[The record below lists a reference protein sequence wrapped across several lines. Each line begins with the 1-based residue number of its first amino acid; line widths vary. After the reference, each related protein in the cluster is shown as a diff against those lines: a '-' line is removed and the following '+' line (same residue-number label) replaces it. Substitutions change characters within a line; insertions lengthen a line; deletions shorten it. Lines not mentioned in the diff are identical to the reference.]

1 MPFLDL
7 IGHERPIA
15 ILKGSI
21 LHDRVAHAYLFFGEN
36 GVGKR
41 LAALRFAQAI
51 NCETDYGP
59 DGPDACGACRSCRQ
73 IEART
78 HPDFLLIEP
87 DQEQAPSTVR
97 EAHRPEQGRGTRS
110 GQAPSAR
117 SGQANPQIKIEQ
129 IRELEQQLVY
139 HPLVGRRKVCL
150 IDEADRM
157 TPGAANA
164 LLKTLEGPP
173 DHSLL
178 LLITSRPS
186 ALLAT
191 VRSRCQGIRFV
202 APARADVETAL
213 MTKRRIPP
221 ADARFLAMVT
231 QGRIGQALE
240 ADLAATRVQQDEFS
254 ALTSAKALQ
263 SVATLLTAAE
273 ALYRSD
279 RAPEA
284 LEWIAQWVRDLIL
297 VSVGADPDHVLNRD
311 RLPQLEEAA
320 RGLRPDVTLDL
331 LNLLADIETIQQAAT
346 RNVNLHMALETILLR
361 LRDAIKAP
369 TDGHLAR

>member
-1 MPFLDL
+1 MPLLDL
-7 IGHERPIA
+7 IGHERPTA
-15 ILKGSI
+15 ILKASI
-21 LHDRVAHAYLFFGEN
+21 LHDRVAHAYLFFGEDRI
-36 GVGKR
+36 GKR

-51 NCETDYGP
+51 NCEIDYGP
-59 DGPDACGACRSCRQ
+59 GGPDACGACRSCRQ

-87 DQEQAPSTVR
+87 DQE
-97 EAHRPEQGRGTRS
+97 
-110 GQAPSAR
+110 
-117 SGQANPQIKIEQ
+117 QANPQIKIEQ

-164 LLKTLEGPP
+164 LLKTLEEPP

-213 MTKRRIPP
+213 KTTRRIPP

-240 ADLAATRVQQDEFS
+240 TDLAATRVQQDEFS
-254 ALTSAKALQ
+254 TLTSAKSLQ

-284 LEWIAQWVRDLIL
+284 LEWIVRWIRDLIL
-297 VSVGADPDHVLNRD
+297 VSVGADPDHLLNRD
-311 RLPQLEEAA
+311 RLPQLEEAG
-320 RGLRPDVTLDL
+320 RGLRPDALLD
-331 LNLLADIETIQQAAT
+331 LLADIETIQQAAT
-346 RNVNLHMALETILLR
+346 RNVNLQMALETILLR

>member
-7 IGHERPIA
+7 IGHERPTA
-15 ILKGSI
+15 ILKASI
-21 LHDRVAHAYLFFGEN
+21 LHDRVAHAYLFFGEDRI
-36 GVGKR
+36 GKR

-51 NCETDYGP
+51 NCEIDYGP
-59 DGPDACGACRSCRQ
+59 GGPDACGACRSCRQ
-73 IEART
+73 VEART

-87 DQEQAPSTVR
+87 DQE
-97 EAHRPEQGRGTRS
+97 
-110 GQAPSAR
+110 
-117 SGQANPQIKIEQ
+117 QANPQIKIEQ

-164 LLKTLEGPP
+164 LLKTLEEPP

-213 MTKRRIPP
+213 KTTRRIPP

-240 ADLAATRVQQDEFS
+240 TDLAATRVQQDEFS
-254 ALTSAKALQ
+254 TLTSAKSLH
-263 SVATLLTAAE
+263 SVGTLLTAAE

-284 LEWIAQWVRDLIL
+284 LEWIVRWIRDLIL
-297 VSVGADPDHVLNRD
+297 VSVGADPDHLLNRD
-311 RLPQLEEAA
+311 RLPQLEESAH
-320 RGLRPDVTLDL
+320 GLRPDALLD
-331 LNLLADIETIQQAAT
+331 LLADIETIQQAAT
-346 RNVNLHMALETILLR
+346 RNVNLQMALETILLR
-361 LRDAIKAP
+361 LRDALKAP

>member
-7 IGHERPIA
+7 IGHERPTA
-15 ILKGSI
+15 ILKASI
-21 LHDRVAHAYLFFGEN
+21 LHDQVAHAYLFFGED
-36 GVGKR
+36 GIGKR
-41 LAALRFAQAI
+41 LAALRFAQTI

-59 DGPDACGACRSCRQ
+59 EGPDACGACRSCRQ

-87 DQEQAPSTVR
+87 DQE
-97 EAHRPEQGRGTRS
+97 
-110 GQAPSAR
+110 
-117 SGQANPQIKIEQ
+117 QANPQIKIEQ

-164 LLKTLEGPP
+164 LLKTLEEPP

-202 APARADVETAL
+202 APARAQVETAL

-240 ADLAATRVQQDEFS
+240 TDLAATRVQQDEFS

-320 RGLRPDVTLDL
+320 RGLRPDALLD
-331 LNLLADIETIQQAAT
+331 LLADIETIQQAAT
-346 RNVNLHMALETILLR
+346 RNVNLQMALETILLR

>member
-7 IGHERPIA
+7 IGHERPTA
-15 ILKGSI
+15 ILKASI
-21 LHDRVAHAYLFFGEN
+21 LHDRVAHAYLFFGEDRI
-36 GVGKR
+36 GKR

-51 NCETDYGP
+51 NCEIDYGP
-59 DGPDACGACRSCRQ
+59 GGPDACGACRSCRQ

-87 DQEQAPSTVR
+87 DQE
-97 EAHRPEQGRGTRS
+97 
-110 GQAPSAR
+110 
-117 SGQANPQIKIEQ
+117 QANPQIKIEQ

-164 LLKTLEGPP
+164 LLKTLEEPP

-213 MTKRRIPP
+213 KTTRRIPP

-231 QGRIGQALE
+231 QGRIGEALE
-240 ADLAATRVQQDEFS
+240 TDLAATRVQQDEFS
-254 ALTSAKALQ
+254 TLTSAKSLQ

-284 LEWIAQWVRDLIL
+284 LEWIVRWIRDLIL
-297 VSVGADPDHVLNRD
+297 VSVGADPDHLLNRD
-311 RLPQLEEAA
+311 RLPQLEEAG
-320 RGLRPDVTLDL
+320 RGLRPDALLD
-331 LNLLADIETIQQAAT
+331 LLADIETIQQAAT
-346 RNVNLHMALETILLR
+346 RNVNLQMALETILLR

>member
-7 IGHERPIA
+7 IGHERPTA
-15 ILKGSI
+15 ILKASI
-21 LHDRVAHAYLFFGEN
+21 LHDRVAHAYLFFGE
-36 GVGKR
+36 GGIGKR
-41 LAALRFAQAI
+41 RAALRFAQAL

-59 DGPDACGACRSCRQ
+59 EGPDACGACRSCRQ

-87 DQEQAPSTVR
+87 DQE
-97 EAHRPEQGRGTRS
+97 
-110 GQAPSAR
+110 
-117 SGQANPQIKIEQ
+117 QANPQIKIEQ

-150 IDEADRM
+150 IDDADRM

-164 LLKTLEGPP
+164 LLKTLEEPP

-202 APARADVETAL
+202 APARADVEAAL
-213 MTKRRIPP
+213 TTKRGIPP

-231 QGRIGQALE
+231 QARIGQALE
-240 ADLAATRVQQDEFS
+240 TDLAATRAQEDEFS
-254 ALTSAKALQ
+254 ALTSAKSLQ

-284 LEWIAQWVRDLIL
+284 LEWMAGWIRDLIL
-297 VSVGADPDHVLNRD
+297 VSVGADPDNLVNRD
-311 RLPQLEEAA
+311 RLPQLEQVA
-320 RGLRPDVTLDL
+320 RGLRPDVILHLLDL
-331 LNLLADIETIQQAAT
+331 LTDIE
-346 RNVNLHMALETILLR
+346 
-361 LRDAIKAP
+361 
-369 TDGHLAR
+369 

>member
-1 MPFLDL
+1 MPLLDL
-7 IGHERPIA
+7 IGHERPTA
-15 ILKGSI
+15 ILKASI
-21 LHDRVAHAYLFFGEN
+21 LHDRVAHAYLFFGEDRI
-36 GVGKR
+36 GKR

-51 NCETDYGP
+51 NCEIDYGP
-59 DGPDACGACRSCRQ
+59 GGPDACGACRSCRQ

-87 DQEQAPSTVR
+87 DQE
-97 EAHRPEQGRGTRS
+97 
-110 GQAPSAR
+110 
-117 SGQANPQIKIEQ
+117 QANPQIKIEQ

-164 LLKTLEGPP
+164 LLKTLEEPP

-213 MTKRRIPP
+213 KTTRRIPP

-240 ADLAATRVQQDEFS
+240 TDLAATRVQQDEFS
-254 ALTSAKALQ
+254 TLTSAKSLQ

-284 LEWIAQWVRDLIL
+284 LEWIVRWIRDLIL
-297 VSVGADPDHVLNRD
+297 VSVGADPDHLLNRD
-311 RLPQLEEAA
+311 RLPQLEESAH
-320 RGLRPDVTLDL
+320 GLRPDALLD
-331 LNLLADIETIQQAAT
+331 LLADIETIQQAAT
-346 RNVNLHMALETILLR
+346 RNVNLQMALETILLR

>member
-7 IGHERPIA
+7 IGHERPTA
-15 ILKGSI
+15 ILKASI
-21 LHDRVAHAYLFFGEN
+21 LHDRVAHAYLFFGED
-36 GVGKR
+36 GIGKR

-59 DGPDACGACRSCRQ
+59 EGPDACGACRSCRQ

-87 DQEQAPSTVR
+87 DQEQA
-97 EAHRPEQGRGTRS
+97 
-110 GQAPSAR
+110 
-117 SGQANPQIKIEQ
+117 NPQIKIEQ
-129 IRELEQQLVY
+129 IRELEHQLVY

-164 LLKTLEGPP
+164 LLKTLEEPP

-178 LLITSRPS
+178 LLIASRPA

-202 APARADVETAL
+202 APARADVEAAL

-231 QGRIGQALE
+231 QARIGQALE
-240 ADLAATRVQQDEFS
+240 TDLAAIRVEQDEFS
-254 ALTSAKALQ
+254 ALTSAKSLQ

-284 LEWIAQWVRDLIL
+284 LEWIVRWIRDLIL

-311 RLPQLEEAA
+311 RLPQLEDAA
-320 RGLRPDVTLDL
+320 RGLRPDALLD
-331 LNLLADIETIQQAAT
+331 LLADIETIQQAAT
-346 RNVNLHMALETILLR
+346 RNVNLQMALETILLR
-361 LRDAIKAP
+361 LRDAVKAP
-369 TDGHLAR
+369 TDGQLAG

>member
-7 IGHERPIA
+7 IGHERPTA
-15 ILKGSI
+15 ILKASI
-21 LHDRVAHAYLFFGEN
+21 LHDRVAHAYLFFGED
-36 GVGKR
+36 GIGKR
-41 LAALRFAQAI
+41 RAALRFAQAL

-59 DGPDACGACRSCRQ
+59 EGPDACGACRSCHQ

-87 DQEQAPSTVR
+87 DQE
-97 EAHRPEQGRGTRS
+97 
-110 GQAPSAR
+110 
-117 SGQANPQIKIEQ
+117 QANPQIKIEQ

-150 IDEADRM
+150 IDDADRM

-164 LLKTLEGPP
+164 LLKTLEEPP

-202 APARADVETAL
+202 APARADVEAAL
-213 MTKRRIPP
+213 TTKRGIPP

-231 QGRIGQALE
+231 QARIGQALE
-240 ADLAATRVQQDEFS
+240 TDLAATRAQEDEFS
-254 ALTSAKALQ
+254 ALTSAKSLQ

-284 LEWIAQWVRDLIL
+284 LEWMAGWIRDLIL
-297 VSVGADPDHVLNRD
+297 VSVGADPDNLVNRD
-311 RLPQLEEAA
+311 RLPQLEQAA
-320 RGLRPDVTLDL
+320 RGLRPDVILHLLDL
-331 LNLLADIETIQQAAT
+331 LTDIETIQQAAT
-346 RNVNLHMALETILLR
+346 RNVNLQMALETILLR
-361 LRDAIKAP
+361 LRDAVMAP
-369 TDGHLAR
+369 TEAQLAG

>member
-1 MPFLDL
+1 MPLLDL
-7 IGHERPIA
+7 IGHERPTA
-15 ILKGSI
+15 ILKASI
-21 LHDRVAHAYLFFGEN
+21 LHDRVAHAYLFFGEDRI
-36 GVGKR
+36 GKR

-51 NCETDYGP
+51 NCEIDYGP
-59 DGPDACGACRSCRQ
+59 GGPDACGACRSCRQ

-87 DQEQAPSTVR
+87 DQE
-97 EAHRPEQGRGTRS
+97 
-110 GQAPSAR
+110 
-117 SGQANPQIKIEQ
+117 QANPQIKIEQ

-164 LLKTLEGPP
+164 LLKTLEEPP

-213 MTKRRIPP
+213 KTTRRIPP

-240 ADLAATRVQQDEFS
+240 TDLAATRVQQDEFS
-254 ALTSAKALQ
+254 TLTSAKSLH
-263 SVATLLTAAE
+263 SVGTLLTAAE

-284 LEWIAQWVRDLIL
+284 LEWIVRWIRDLIL
-297 VSVGADPDHVLNRD
+297 VSVGADPDHLLNRD
-311 RLPQLEEAA
+311 RLPQLEESAH
-320 RGLRPDVTLDL
+320 GLRPDALLD
-331 LNLLADIETIQQAAT
+331 LLADIETIQQAAT
-346 RNVNLHMALETILLR
+346 RNVNLQMALETILLR
-361 LRDAIKAP
+361 LRDALKAP

>member
-7 IGHERPIA
+7 IGHERPTA
-15 ILKGSI
+15 ILKASI
-21 LHDRVAHAYLFFGEN
+21 LHDRVAHAYLFFGED
-36 GVGKR
+36 GIGKR

-59 DGPDACGACRSCRQ
+59 EGPDACGACRSCHQ

-87 DQEQAPSTVR
+87 DQE
-97 EAHRPEQGRGTRS
+97 
-110 GQAPSAR
+110 
-117 SGQANPQIKIEQ
+117 QANPQIKIEQ

-164 LLKTLEGPP
+164 LLKTLEEPP

-178 LLITSRPS
+178 LLIASRPS

-202 APARADVETAL
+202 APARADVEAAL
-213 MTKRRIPP
+213 MTKRRISP

-231 QGRIGQALE
+231 QARIGQALE
-240 ADLAATRVQQDEFS
+240 TDLAAIRVEQDEFS
-254 ALTSAKALQ
+254 ALTSAKSLQ

-284 LEWIAQWVRDLIL
+284 LEWIVRWIRDLIL

-311 RLPQLEEAA
+311 RLPQLEDAA
-320 RGLRPDVTLDL
+320 RGLRPDALLD
-331 LNLLADIETIQQAAT
+331 LLADIETIQQAAT
-346 RNVNLHMALETILLR
+346 RNVNLQMALETILLR

-369 TDGHLAR
+369 TDGQLAG

>member
-1 MPFLDL
+1 MPLLDL
-7 IGHERPIA
+7 IGHERPTA
-15 ILKGSI
+15 ILKASI
-21 LHDRVAHAYLFFGEN
+21 LHDRVAHAYLFFGEDRI
-36 GVGKR
+36 GKR

-51 NCETDYGP
+51 NCEIDYGP
-59 DGPDACGACRSCRQ
+59 GGPDACGACRSCRQ

-87 DQEQAPSTVR
+87 DQE
-97 EAHRPEQGRGTRS
+97 
-110 GQAPSAR
+110 
-117 SGQANPQIKIEQ
+117 QANPQIKIEQ

-164 LLKTLEGPP
+164 LLKTLEEPP

-213 MTKRRIPP
+213 KTTRRIPP

-240 ADLAATRVQQDEFS
+240 TDLAATRVQQDEFS
-254 ALTSAKALQ
+254 TLTSAKSLH
-263 SVATLLTAAE
+263 SVGTLLTAAE

-284 LEWIAQWVRDLIL
+284 LEWIVRWIRDLIL
-297 VSVGADPDHVLNRD
+297 VSVGADPDHLLNRD
-311 RLPQLEEAA
+311 RLPQLEEAG
-320 RGLRPDVTLDL
+320 RGLRPDALLD
-331 LNLLADIETIQQAAT
+331 LLADIETIQQAAT
-346 RNVNLHMALETILLR
+346 RNVNLQMALETILLR

>member
-7 IGHERPIA
+7 IGHERPTA
-15 ILKGSI
+15 ILKASI
-21 LHDRVAHAYLFFGEN
+21 LHDRVAHAYLFFGEDRI
-36 GVGKR
+36 GKR

-59 DGPDACGACRSCRQ
+59 GGPDACGACRSCRQ

-87 DQEQAPSTVR
+87 DQE
-97 EAHRPEQGRGTRS
+97 
-110 GQAPSAR
+110 
-117 SGQANPQIKIEQ
+117 QANPQIKIEQ

-164 LLKTLEGPP
+164 LLKTLEEPP

-213 MTKRRIPP
+213 MTTRRIPP

-240 ADLAATRVQQDEFS
+240 TDLAATRVQQDEFS
-254 ALTSAKALQ
+254 ALTSAKSLQ

-284 LEWIAQWVRDLIL
+284 LEWIVRWIRDLIL
-297 VSVGADPDHVLNRD
+297 VSVGADPDHLLNGD
-311 RLPQLEEAA
+311 RLPQLEESA
-320 RGLRPDVTLDL
+320 RGLRPDALLD
-331 LNLLADIETIQQAAT
+331 LLADIETIQQAAT
-346 RNVNLHMALETILLR
+346 RNVNLQMALETILLR

>member
-7 IGHERPIA
+7 IGHERPTA
-15 ILKGSI
+15 ILKASI
-21 LHDRVAHAYLFFGEN
+21 LHDRVAHAYLFFGED

-59 DGPDACGACRSCRQ
+59 EGPDACGACRSCRQ

-87 DQEQAPSTVR
+87 DQE
-97 EAHRPEQGRGTRS
+97 
-110 GQAPSAR
+110 
-117 SGQANPQIKIEQ
+117 QANPQIKIEQ

-164 LLKTLEGPP
+164 LLKTLEEPP

-240 ADLAATRVQQDEFS
+240 TDLAATRVQQDEFS
-254 ALTSAKALQ
+254 ALTSAKSLQ

-284 LEWIAQWVRDLIL
+284 LEWIVRWIRDLIL

-320 RGLRPDVTLDL
+320 HGLRPDVTLDL

-346 RNVNLHMALETILLR
+346 RNVNLQMALETILLR

>member
-7 IGHERPIA
+7 IGHERPTA
-15 ILKGSI
+15 ILKASI
-21 LHDRVAHAYLFFGEN
+21 LHDRVAHAYLFFGED
-36 GVGKR
+36 GIGKR
-41 LAALRFAQAI
+41 RAALRFAQAL

-59 DGPDACGACRSCRQ
+59 EGPDACGACRSCHQ

-87 DQEQAPSTVR
+87 DQE
-97 EAHRPEQGRGTRS
+97 
-110 GQAPSAR
+110 
-117 SGQANPQIKIEQ
+117 QANPQIKIEQ

-150 IDEADRM
+150 IDDADRM

-164 LLKTLEGPP
+164 LLKTLEEPP

-202 APARADVETAL
+202 APARADVEAAL

-231 QGRIGQALE
+231 QARIGQALGT
-240 ADLAATRVQQDEFS
+240 DLAATRAQEDEFS
-254 ALTSAKALQ
+254 ALTSAKSLQ

-284 LEWIAQWVRDLIL
+284 LEWMAGWIRDLIL

-311 RLPQLEEAA
+311 RLPQLQQAA
-320 RGLRPDVTLDL
+320 RGLRPDAMLHLLD
-331 LNLLADIETIQQAAT
+331 LLADIETIQQAAM
-346 RNVNLHMALETILLR
+346 RNVNLQMALETILLR
-361 LRDAIKAP
+361 LRDAVMAP
-369 TDGHLAR
+369 TEAQLAG

>member
-7 IGHERPIA
+7 IGHERPTA
-15 ILKGSI
+15 ILKASI
-21 LHDRVAHAYLFFGEN
+21 LHDRVAHAYLFFGEDRI
-36 GVGKR
+36 GKR

-51 NCETDYGP
+51 NCEIDYGP
-59 DGPDACGACRSCRQ
+59 GGPDACGACRSCRQ

-87 DQEQAPSTVR
+87 DQE
-97 EAHRPEQGRGTRS
+97 
-110 GQAPSAR
+110 
-117 SGQANPQIKIEQ
+117 QANPQIKIEQ

-164 LLKTLEGPP
+164 LLKTLEEPP

-213 MTKRRIPP
+213 KTTRRIPP

-240 ADLAATRVQQDEFS
+240 TDLAATRVQQDEFS
-254 ALTSAKALQ
+254 TLTSAKSLQ

-284 LEWIAQWVRDLIL
+284 LEWIVRWIRDLIL
-297 VSVGADPDHVLNRD
+297 VSVGADPDHLLNRD
-311 RLPQLEEAA
+311 RLPQLEEAG
-320 RGLRPDVTLDL
+320 RGLRPDALLD
-331 LNLLADIETIQQAAT
+331 LLADIETIQQAAT
-346 RNVNLHMALETILLR
+346 RNVNLQMALETILLR

>member
-1 MPFLDL
+1 MPLLDL
-7 IGHERPIA
+7 IGHERPTA
-15 ILKGSI
+15 ILKASI
-21 LHDRVAHAYLFFGEN
+21 LHDRVAHAYLFFGEDRI
-36 GVGKR
+36 GKR

-51 NCETDYGP
+51 NCEIDYGP
-59 DGPDACGACRSCRQ
+59 GGPDACGACRSCRQ

-87 DQEQAPSTVR
+87 DQE
-97 EAHRPEQGRGTRS
+97 
-110 GQAPSAR
+110 
-117 SGQANPQIKIEQ
+117 QANPQIKIEQ

-164 LLKTLEGPP
+164 LLKTLEEPP

-213 MTKRRIPP
+213 KTTRRIPP

-240 ADLAATRVQQDEFS
+240 TDLAATRVQQDEFS
-254 ALTSAKALQ
+254 TLTSAKSLQ

-284 LEWIAQWVRDLIL
+284 LEWIVRWIRDLIL
-297 VSVGADPDHVLNRD
+297 VSVGADPDHLLNRD
-311 RLPQLEEAA
+311 RLPQLEESAH
-320 RGLRPDVTLDL
+320 GLRPDALLD
-331 LNLLADIETIQQAAT
+331 LLADIETIQQAAT
-346 RNVNLHMALETILLR
+346 RNVNLQMALETILLR
-361 LRDAIKAP
+361 LRDALKAP

>member
-7 IGHERPIA
+7 IGHERPTA
-15 ILKGSI
+15 ILKASI
-21 LHDRVAHAYLFFGEN
+21 LHDRVAHAYLFFGEDRI
-36 GVGKR
+36 GKR

-51 NCETDYGP
+51 NCEIDYGP
-59 DGPDACGACRSCRQ
+59 GGPDACGACRSCRQ

-87 DQEQAPSTVR
+87 DQE
-97 EAHRPEQGRGTRS
+97 
-110 GQAPSAR
+110 
-117 SGQANPQIKIEQ
+117 QANPQIKIEQ

-164 LLKTLEGPP
+164 LLKTLEEPP

-213 MTKRRIPP
+213 KTTRRIPP

-240 ADLAATRVQQDEFS
+240 TDLAATRVQQDEFS
-254 ALTSAKALQ
+254 TLTSAKSLH
-263 SVATLLTAAE
+263 SVGTLLTAAE

-284 LEWIAQWVRDLIL
+284 LEWIVRWVRDLIL
-297 VSVGADPDHVLNRD
+297 VSVGADPDHLLNRD
-311 RLPQLEEAA
+311 RLPQLEESAH
-320 RGLRPDVTLDL
+320 GLRPDALLD
-331 LNLLADIETIQQAAT
+331 LLADIETIQQAAT
-346 RNVNLHMALETILLR
+346 RNVNLQMALETILLR

>member
-7 IGHERPIA
+7 IGHERPTA
-15 ILKGSI
+15 ILKASI
-21 LHDRVAHAYLFFGEN
+21 LHDRVAHAYLFFGED
-36 GVGKR
+36 GIGKR

-59 DGPDACGACRSCRQ
+59 EGPDACGACRSCHQ

-87 DQEQAPSTVR
+87 DQE
-97 EAHRPEQGRGTRS
+97 
-110 GQAPSAR
+110 
-117 SGQANPQIKIEQ
+117 QANPQIKIEQ

-164 LLKTLEGPP
+164 LLKTLEEPP

-178 LLITSRPS
+178 LLIASRPS

-231 QGRIGQALE
+231 QARIGQALE
-240 ADLAATRVQQDEFS
+240 TDLAAIRVEQDEFS
-254 ALTSAKALQ
+254 ALTSAKSLQ

-284 LEWIAQWVRDLIL
+284 LEWIVRWIRDLIL

-311 RLPQLEEAA
+311 RLPQLEDAA
-320 RGLRPDVTLDL
+320 RGLRPDALLD
-331 LNLLADIETIQQAAT
+331 LLADIETIQQAAT
-346 RNVNLHMALETILLR
+346 RNVNLQMALETILLR

-369 TDGHLAR
+369 TDGQLAG

>member
-7 IGHERPIA
+7 IGHERPTA
-15 ILKGSI
+15 ILKASI
-21 LHDRVAHAYLFFGEN
+21 LHDRVAHAYLFFGEDRI
-36 GVGKR
+36 GKR

-51 NCETDYGP
+51 NCEIDYGP
-59 DGPDACGACRSCRQ
+59 GGPDACGACRSCRQ

-87 DQEQAPSTVR
+87 DQE
-97 EAHRPEQGRGTRS
+97 
-110 GQAPSAR
+110 
-117 SGQANPQIKIEQ
+117 QANPQIKIEQ

-164 LLKTLEGPP
+164 LLKTLEEPP

-202 APARADVETAL
+202 APALADVETAL
-213 MTKRRIPP
+213 KTTRRIPP

-240 ADLAATRVQQDEFS
+240 TDLAATRVQQDEFS
-254 ALTSAKALQ
+254 TLTSAKSLQ

-284 LEWIAQWVRDLIL
+284 LEWIVRWIRDLIL
-297 VSVGADPDHVLNRD
+297 VSVGADPDHLLNRD
-311 RLPQLEEAA
+311 RLPQLEEAG
-320 RGLRPDVTLDL
+320 RGLRPDALLD
-331 LNLLADIETIQQAAT
+331 LLADIETIQQAAT
-346 RNVNLHMALETILLR
+346 RNVNLQMALETILLR

>member
-7 IGHERPIA
+7 IGHERPTA
-15 ILKGSI
+15 ILKASI
-21 LHDRVAHAYLFFGEN
+21 LHDRVAHAYLFFGEDRI
-36 GVGKR
+36 GKR

-51 NCETDYGP
+51 NCEIDYGP
-59 DGPDACGACRSCRQ
+59 GGPDACGACRSCRQ

-87 DQEQAPSTVR
+87 DQE
-97 EAHRPEQGRGTRS
+97 
-110 GQAPSAR
+110 
-117 SGQANPQIKIEQ
+117 QANPQIKIEQ

-164 LLKTLEGPP
+164 LLKTLEEPP

-213 MTKRRIPP
+213 KTTRRIPP

-240 ADLAATRVQQDEFS
+240 TDLAATRVQQDEFS
-254 ALTSAKALQ
+254 TLTSAKSLH
-263 SVATLLTAAE
+263 SVGTLLTAAE

-284 LEWIAQWVRDLIL
+284 LEWIVRWIRDLIL
-297 VSVGADPDHVLNRD
+297 VSVGADPDHLLNRD
-311 RLPQLEEAA
+311 RLPQLEEAG
-320 RGLRPDVTLDL
+320 RGLRPDALLD
-331 LNLLADIETIQQAAT
+331 LLADIETIQQAAT
-346 RNVNLHMALETILLR
+346 RNVNLQMALETILLR

>member
-1 MPFLDL
+1 MPLLDL
-7 IGHERPIA
+7 IGHERPTA
-15 ILKGSI
+15 ILKASI
-21 LHDRVAHAYLFFGEN
+21 LHDRVAHAYLFFGEDRI
-36 GVGKR
+36 GKR

-51 NCETDYGP
+51 NCEIDYGP
-59 DGPDACGACRSCRQ
+59 GGPDACGACRSCRQ

-87 DQEQAPSTVR
+87 DQE
-97 EAHRPEQGRGTRS
+97 
-110 GQAPSAR
+110 
-117 SGQANPQIKIEQ
+117 QANPQIKIEQ

-164 LLKTLEGPP
+164 LLKTLEEPP

-213 MTKRRIPP
+213 KTTRRIPP

-240 ADLAATRVQQDEFS
+240 TDLAATRVQQDEFS
-254 ALTSAKALQ
+254 ALTSAKSLH
-263 SVATLLTAAE
+263 SVGTLLTAAE

-284 LEWIAQWVRDLIL
+284 LEWIVRWIRDLIL
-297 VSVGADPDHVLNRD
+297 VSVGADPDHLLNRD
-311 RLPQLEEAA
+311 RLPQLEEAG
-320 RGLRPDVTLDL
+320 RGLRPGALLD
-331 LNLLADIETIQQAAT
+331 LLADIETIQQAPT
-346 RNVNLHMALETILLR
+346 RNVNLQMALQTILLR

-369 TDGHLAR
+369 TDGHLARQSGFP

>member
-1 MPFLDL
+1 MPLLDL
-7 IGHERPIA
+7 IGHERPTA
-15 ILKGSI
+15 ILKASI
-21 LHDRVAHAYLFFGEN
+21 LHDRVAHAYLFFGEDRI
-36 GVGKR
+36 GKR

-51 NCETDYGP
+51 NCEIDHGP
-59 DGPDACGACRSCRQ
+59 GGPDACGACRSCRQ

-87 DQEQAPSTVR
+87 DQEQA
-97 EAHRPEQGRGTRS
+97 
-110 GQAPSAR
+110 
-117 SGQANPQIKIEQ
+117 NPQIKIEQ
-129 IRELEQQLVY
+129 IRELEQQLAY
-139 HPLVGRRKVCL
+139 HPAVGRRKVCL

-164 LLKTLEGPP
+164 LLKTLEEPP

-213 MTKRRIPP
+213 KTTRRIPP

-240 ADLAATRVQQDEFS
+240 TDLAATRVQQDEFS
-254 ALTSAKALQ
+254 ALTSAKSLH
-263 SVATLLTAAE
+263 SVGTLLTAAE

-284 LEWIAQWVRDLIL
+284 LEWIVRWIRDLIL
-297 VSVGADPDHVLNRD
+297 VSVGADPDHLLNRD

-320 RGLRPDVTLDL
+320 RGIPADLPLALLDL
-331 LNLLADIETIQQAAT
+331 LAGVETTQT
-346 RNVNLHMALETILLR
+346 RNVNLQMALETILLR

>member
-7 IGHERPIA
+7 IGHERPTA
-15 ILKGSI
+15 ILKASI
-21 LHDRVAHAYLFFGEN
+21 LHDRVAHAYLFFGEDRI
-36 GVGKR
+36 GKR

-51 NCETDYGP
+51 NCEIDYGP
-59 DGPDACGACRSCRQ
+59 GGPDACGACRSCRQ

-87 DQEQAPSTVR
+87 DQE
-97 EAHRPEQGRGTRS
+97 
-110 GQAPSAR
+110 
-117 SGQANPQIKIEQ
+117 QANPQIKIEQ

-164 LLKTLEGPP
+164 LLKTLEEPP

-213 MTKRRIPP
+213 KTTRRIPP

-240 ADLAATRVQQDEFS
+240 TDLAATRVQQDEFS
-254 ALTSAKALQ
+254 TLTSAKSLQ

-284 LEWIAQWVRDLIL
+284 LEWIVRWIRDLIL
-297 VSVGADPDHVLNRD
+297 VSVGADPDHLLNRD
-311 RLPQLEEAA
+311 RLPQLEESAH
-320 RGLRPDVTLDL
+320 GLRPDALLD
-331 LNLLADIETIQQAAT
+331 LLADIETIQQAAT
-346 RNVNLHMALETILLR
+346 RNVNLQMALETILLR

>member
-7 IGHERPIA
+7 IGHERPTA
-15 ILKGSI
+15 ILKASI
-21 LHDRVAHAYLFFGEN
+21 LHDRVAHAYLFFGEDRI
-36 GVGKR
+36 GKR

-51 NCETDYGP
+51 NCEIDYGP
-59 DGPDACGACRSCRQ
+59 GGPDACGACRSCRQ

-87 DQEQAPSTVR
+87 DQE
-97 EAHRPEQGRGTRS
+97 
-110 GQAPSAR
+110 
-117 SGQANPQIKIEQ
+117 QANPQIKIEQ

-164 LLKTLEGPP
+164 LLKTLEEPP

-202 APARADVETAL
+202 VPARADVETAL
-213 MTKRRIPP
+213 KTTRRIPP

-240 ADLAATRVQQDEFS
+240 TDLAATRVQQDEFS
-254 ALTSAKALQ
+254 TLTSAKSLQ

-284 LEWIAQWVRDLIL
+284 LEWIVRWIRDLIL
-297 VSVGADPDHVLNRD
+297 VSVGADPDHLLNRD
-311 RLPQLEEAA
+311 RLPQLEESAH
-320 RGLRPDVTLDL
+320 GLRPDALLD
-331 LNLLADIETIQQAAT
+331 LLADIETIQQAAT
-346 RNVNLHMALETILLR
+346 RNVNLQMALETILLR

>member
-1 MPFLDL
+1 MPLLDL
-7 IGHERPIA
+7 IGHERPTA
-15 ILKGSI
+15 ILKASI
-21 LHDRVAHAYLFFGEN
+21 LHDRVAHAYLFFGEDRI
-36 GVGKR
+36 GKR

-51 NCETDYGP
+51 NCEIDYGP
-59 DGPDACGACRSCRQ
+59 GGPDACGACRSCRQ

-87 DQEQAPSTVR
+87 DQEQAPST
-97 EAHRPEQGRGTRS
+97 
-110 GQAPSAR
+110 R

-164 LLKTLEGPP
+164 LLKTLEEPP

-213 MTKRRIPP
+213 KTTRRIPP

-240 ADLAATRVQQDEFS
+240 TDLAATRVQQDEFS
-254 ALTSAKALQ
+254 TLTSAKSLQ

-284 LEWIAQWVRDLIL
+284 LEWIVRWIRDLIL
-297 VSVGADPDHVLNRD
+297 VSVGADPDHLLNRD
-311 RLPQLEEAA
+311 RLPQLEESAH
-320 RGLRPDVTLDL
+320 GLRPDALLD
-331 LNLLADIETIQQAAT
+331 LLADIETIQQAAT
-346 RNVNLHMALETILLR
+346 RNVNLQMALETILLR

>member
-7 IGHERPIA
+7 IGHERPTA
-15 ILKGSI
+15 ILKASI
-21 LHDRVAHAYLFFGEN
+21 LHDRVAHAYLFFGEDRI
-36 GVGKR
+36 GKR

-51 NCETDYGP
+51 NCEIDYGP
-59 DGPDACGACRSCRQ
+59 GGPDACGACRSCRQ

-87 DQEQAPSTVR
+87 DQE
-97 EAHRPEQGRGTRS
+97 
-110 GQAPSAR
+110 
-117 SGQANPQIKIEQ
+117 QANPQIKIEQ

-164 LLKTLEGPP
+164 LLKTLEEPP

-213 MTKRRIPP
+213 KTTRRIPP

-240 ADLAATRVQQDEFS
+240 TDLAATRVQQDEFS
-254 ALTSAKALQ
+254 TLTSAKSLH
-263 SVATLLTAAE
+263 SVGTLLTAAE

-284 LEWIAQWVRDLIL
+284 LEWIVRWIRDLIL
-297 VSVGADPDHVLNRD
+297 VSVGADPDHLLNRD
-311 RLPQLEEAA
+311 RLPQLEESAH
-320 RGLRPDVTLDL
+320 GLRPDALLD
-331 LNLLADIETIQQAAT
+331 LLADIETIQQAAT
-346 RNVNLHMALETILLR
+346 RNVNLQMALETILLR

>member
-7 IGHERPIA
+7 IGHERPTA
-15 ILKGSI
+15 ILKASI
-21 LHDRVAHAYLFFGEN
+21 LHDRVAHAYLFFGEDRI
-36 GVGKR
+36 GKR

-51 NCETDYGP
+51 NCEIDYGP
-59 DGPDACGACRSCRQ
+59 GGPDACGACRSCRQ

-87 DQEQAPSTVR
+87 DQE
-97 EAHRPEQGRGTRS
+97 
-110 GQAPSAR
+110 
-117 SGQANPQIKIEQ
+117 QANPQIKIEQ

-164 LLKTLEGPP
+164 LLKTLEEPP

-178 LLITSRPS
+178 LLVTSRPS

-213 MTKRRIPP
+213 KTTRRIPP

-240 ADLAATRVQQDEFS
+240 TDLAATRVQQDEFS
-254 ALTSAKALQ
+254 TLTSAKSLQ

-284 LEWIAQWVRDLIL
+284 LEWIVRWIRDLIL
-297 VSVGADPDHVLNRD
+297 VSVGADPDHLLNRD
-311 RLPQLEEAA
+311 RLPQLEEAG
-320 RGLRPDVTLDL
+320 RGLRPDALLD
-331 LNLLADIETIQQAAT
+331 LLADIETIQQAAT
-346 RNVNLHMALETILLR
+346 RNVNLQMALETILLR

>member
-7 IGHERPIA
+7 IGHERPTA
-15 ILKGSI
+15 ILKASI
-21 LHDRVAHAYLFFGEN
+21 LHDRVAHAYLFFGED
-36 GVGKR
+36 GIGKR

-59 DGPDACGACRSCRQ
+59 EGPDACGACRSCRQ

-87 DQEQAPSTVR
+87 DQE
-97 EAHRPEQGRGTRS
+97 
-110 GQAPSAR
+110 
-117 SGQANPQIKIEQ
+117 QANPQIKIEQ

-164 LLKTLEGPP
+164 LLKTLEEPP

-213 MTKRRIPP
+213 KTKRRIPP

-240 ADLAATRVQQDEFS
+240 TDLAAIRVQQDEFS
-254 ALTSAKALQ
+254 ALTSAKSLQ

-284 LEWIAQWVRDLIL
+284 LEWIVRWIRDLIL

-320 RGLRPDVTLDL
+320 RGLRPDALLD
-331 LNLLADIETIQQAAT
+331 LLADIETIQQAAT
-346 RNVNLHMALETILLR
+346 RNVNLQMALETILLR

>member
-1 MPFLDL
+1 MPLLDL
-7 IGHERPIA
+7 IGHERPTA
-15 ILKGSI
+15 ILKASI
-21 LHDRVAHAYLFFGEN
+21 LHDRVAHAYLFFGEDRI
-36 GVGKR
+36 GKR

-51 NCETDYGP
+51 NCEIDYGP
-59 DGPDACGACRSCRQ
+59 GGPDACGACRSCRQ

-87 DQEQAPSTVR
+87 DQE
-97 EAHRPEQGRGTRS
+97 
-110 GQAPSAR
+110 
-117 SGQANPQIKIEQ
+117 QANPQIKIEQ

-164 LLKTLEGPP
+164 LLKTLEEPP

-213 MTKRRIPP
+213 KTTRRIPP

-240 ADLAATRVQQDEFS
+240 TDLAATRVQQDEFS
-254 ALTSAKALQ
+254 TLTSAKSLH
-263 SVATLLTAAE
+263 SVGTLLTAAE

-284 LEWIAQWVRDLIL
+284 LEWIVRWIRDLIL
-297 VSVGADPDHVLNRD
+297 VSVGADPDHLLNRD
-311 RLPQLEEAA
+311 RLPQLEESAH
-320 RGLRPDVTLDL
+320 GLRPDALLD
-331 LNLLADIETIQQAAT
+331 LLADIETIQQAAT
-346 RNVNLHMALETILLR
+346 RNVNLQMALETILLR